1 MEVINSKQIVLRMS
15 NQNGFS
21 KNNYFEILN
30 VLRTLFVEKDFT
42 TRVETLKM
50 STKTKIPRKPCLVLK
65 IWDCEFNRENESRQA
80 KINLFIYYPVSEIN
94 GTPSEEVKLKKKLN
108 KFA

>member
-15 NQNGFS
+15 NQNGYS

-42 TRVETLKM
+42 TRVIRFLIKFF
-50 STKTKIPRKPCLVLK
+50 L
-65 IWDCEFNRENESRQA
+65 
-80 KINLFIYYPVSEIN
+80 YVSIH
-94 GTPSEEVKLKKKLN
+94 
-108 KFA
+108 

>member
-1 MEVINSKQIVLRMS
+1 MSINEKNYKS
-15 NQNGFS
+15 NKLLKS
-21 KNNYFEILN
+21 S
-30 VLRTLFVEKDFT
+30 
-42 TRVETLKM
+42 TLKM

-65 IWDCEFNRENESRQA
+65 IWDGEFNRENESRQA